1 MIELYDEYMEKY
13 SNDSEYD
20 SLALNIGGTLK
31 KNFVRVKSESIKDFL
46 DKITKEN
53 NSYVTYLDDLIKS
66 SDFDNSK
73 EFPLEYVSCMLKDAS
88 RHFGAYNIC
97 EVWGSRIAN
106 AFGVP
111 TVFNE
116 NVSLNKQ
123 TNILSIDCV
132 KPNTHISTLKTKYYQ
147 YIDYKLRQIKCHCFS
162 DFDDWENLFDACFRN
177 KRDLTDDE
185 ELNNLL
191 IGVDFVDYPFDR
203 ETLDECVAKFK
214 KDFVKQ

>member
-97 EVWGSRIAN
+97 EVWG
-106 AFGVP
+106 
-111 TVFNE
+111 
-116 NVSLNKQ
+116 VSN
-123 TNILSIDCV
+123 
-132 KPNTHISTLKTKYYQ
+132 
-147 YIDYKLRQIKCHCFS
+147 R
-162 DFDDWENLFDACFRN
+162 
-177 KRDLTDDE
+177 
-185 ELNNLL
+185 
-191 IGVDFVDYPFDR
+191 
-203 ETLDECVAKFK
+203 
-214 KDFVKQ
+214 